1 MKERFSEK
9 LNVIEGAL
17 KAVIENSNA
26 YGMVSWKW
34 AKIEKQVMSA
44 MDAITYLRNKTS
56 LPDPGDEAFNSGDGI
71 YRP

>member
-34 AKIEKQVMSA
+34 AKIESQVMAA
-44 MDAITYLRNKTS
+44 MNAIEYLRNK
-56 LPDPGDEAFNSGDGI
+56 PDPGAEAFNSGDGI